1 MDANPE
7 ELRELEA
14 AARRLGRALDA
25 QAATLERISAQ
36 LDAVLQAQVA
46 READRAVADVL
57 DRVPASREVLREER
71 RRRD

>member
-25 QAATLERISAQ
+25 QAATLQRISAQ
-36 LDAVLQAQVA
+36 LGAVLQTQVA
-46 READRAVADVL
+46 READRAVAEAL
-57 DRVPASREVLREER
+57 DRVPASSEVLREER